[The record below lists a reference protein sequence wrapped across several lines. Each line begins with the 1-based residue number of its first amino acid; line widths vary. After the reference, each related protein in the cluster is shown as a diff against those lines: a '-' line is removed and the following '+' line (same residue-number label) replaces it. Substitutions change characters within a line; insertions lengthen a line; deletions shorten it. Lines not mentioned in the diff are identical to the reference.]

1 MNQWYY
7 AINQERK
14 GPVDEATMADLAKSG
29 VITPDT
35 LVWRQGLTEWQPF
48 RAVSD
53 HASVQQAVVE
63 PPVPAS
69 APSQSIQLG
78 GHTVTEETK
87 DAFVQRIQE
96 GVDPTGVDRR
106 YAGFWIRFGA
116 CVIDGVFTS
125 IAVYAIIIPLAL
137 VLGGSFMSVIDSTGD
152 ESLGIIFFLVIMAIS
167 IGIPLTYYTATTGS
181 KMQATFGKKLLGLKV
196 IREDGRP
203 ITYGLA
209 FGRYFGFML
218 STVILYIG
226 LIMAAFDDQKR
237 ALHDHMCGTR
247 VIER

>member
-7 AINQERK
+7 AVNQERK
-14 GPVDEATMADLAKSG
+14 GPVDDAAMSDLVGNG

-35 LVWRQGLTEWQPF
+35 LVWRQGLTEWQPYGN
-48 RAVSD
+48 VS
-53 HASVQQAVVE
+53 VVADTE
-63 PPVPAS
+63 PVADPQPLSSS
-69 APSQSIQLG
+69 APQSIQLG
-78 GHTVTEETK
+78 GHTVTEGTK
-87 DAFVQRIQE
+87 ATYVQQLQE
-96 GVDPTGVDRR
+96 GVDPTGKGRR
-106 YAGFWIRFGA
+106 YAGFWIRFAA

-137 VLGGSFMSVIDSTGD
+137 LFGGTLMSVVDSTGD
-152 ESLGIIFFLVIMAIS
+152 ESLGIFFFLVILGIS
-167 IGIPLTYYTATTGS
+167 IAIPLAYYTMTTGS

-218 STVILYIG
+218 SSMILYIG